1 MAPGMIRYEL
11 IQEESGQMQSAFF
24 LYAQEN
30 AMTEKE
36 TSGIIKSN

>member
-24 LYAQEN
+24 LYARGN
-30 AMTEKE
+30 TMTEKE
-36 TSGIIKSN
+36 TSGIIKNN